1 MMKTVAIIPAGGT
14 GKRLQ
19 SHVAKQFIR
28 LNGVPVL
35 VHALKPFEQSN
46 LIDEII
52 VALPSDEIVWMRA
65 ELTEKYGISKITS
78 VVPGGKERQDSVKN
92 CLDALP
98 ETCDWVVVH
107 DAARPLV
114 TAELIEK
121 VLNAARKVGAATCGR
136 PLKDTLKEVGHMS
149 CVSKTV
155 PRDHLWLTQTP
166 QAFRRDILESAYRKA
181 YAENF
186 YGTDE
191 ASLVERLGQDVTMV
205 EGSEENI
212 KITTQEDLGMV
223 ETLIMRDHS
232 MNLRTGLGYDSH
244 RFISGRKFIL
254 GGVEIPFD
262 KGLDGHSDA
271 DVLLH
276 ALCDAL
282 LGAAALGDIG
292 RHFPDDEVRYKDIS
306 SLILLEKVHEM
317 VQAKNFFVN
326 NIDVTVLMEAPK
338 LAPYVDQ
345 IVSNVCRVLRIPK
358 NNVNVKAKTNE
369 TMGFIGRREG
379 VAVFATATV
388 LERRRK

>member
-1 MMKTVAIIPAGGT
+1 MKTIAIIPAGGA
-14 GKRLQ
+14 GKRFQ
-19 SHVAKQFIR
+19 SHVAKQFLR

-46 LIDEII
+46 LIHEII
-52 VALPSDEIVWMRA
+52 LALPPDEIVWVRA
-65 ELTEKYGISKITS
+65 ELIEKYGISKITS

-98 ETCDWVVVH
+98 EICDWVVVH
-107 DAARPLV
+107 DAVRPLV
-114 TAELIEK
+114 RGELIQK

-136 PLKDTLKEVGHMS
+136 PLKDTLKEVGHTS
-149 CVSKTV
+149 YVSRTV

-181 YAENF
+181 YGENF
-186 YGTDE
+186 YGTDD
-191 ASLVERLGQDVTMV
+191 ASLVERLGQGVAMV

-212 KITTQEDLGMV
+212 KITTQEDMKMA
-223 ETLIMRDHS
+223 ETLMMRDGFMS
-232 MNLRTGLGYDSH
+232 LRTGSGYDSH
-244 RFISGRKFIL
+244 RLISGRKFIL

-292 RHFPDDEVRYKDIS
+292 GHFPDDDARYKNIS

-317 VQAKNFFVN
+317 VQAKSFFIN

-338 LAPYVDQ
+338 LAPYVDR
-345 IVSNVCRVLRIPK
+345 IVSNICQILCIPK
-358 NNVNVKAKTNE
+358 NCVNIKAKTNE
-369 TMGFIGRREG
+369 AMGFIGRQEG